1 MCNRTPYPVMARL
14 LVCLALV
21 AVSVMA
27 CPAPAPAATTT
38 TAAPAARRRRSVDPV
53 SVTIVSNK
61 PYDVSTIDLNLEILK
76 AVVTDYEKVEGTHY
90 DVSNFDQQTK
100 DQGGKFAVYYSVE
113 DDCTRVKQFVKGAK
127 ASSSDVAYALVKCG
141 TQPLAVI

>member
-1 MCNRTPYPVMARL
+1 MARL

-21 AVSVMA
+21 TVSVMA
-27 CPAPAPAATTT
+27 CPAPAPAATATTTT
-38 TAAPAARRRRSVDPV
+38 TAPTGRRRRSVDPV

-76 AVVTDYEKVEGTHY
+76 AVVTDYEKVEGIHY

-100 DQGGKFAVYYSVE
+100 NQGGKFAVYYSVE